1 MQYKNIMSKLNTS
14 GRYKQ
19 QFFFIHVPSINE
31 YILGSYTSLYD
42 EQKPHTEYCTESH
55 KYLYL
60 YILIHSDKNVELQL
74 YAKIV
79 FLKYVSSISLNY
91 R

>member
-1 MQYKNIMSKLNTS
+1 MYLQLL
-14 GRYKQ
+14 
-19 QFFFIHVPSINE
+19 NE

-42 EQKPHTEYCTESH
+42 EQKPHTEYCSESH
-55 KYLYL
+55 KYFIYTH
-60 YILIHSDKNVELQL
+60 ILIHSDKNVELQL

-79 FLKYVSSISLNY
+79 FLKYVSSICLNY